1 MSNMDDLQERVTEE
15 IIQRLEALNESHCSS
30 TQLKIFE
37 TLLEREQKS
46 KLHALIENN
55 KSTKVLLQ
63 DTELEKEF
71 EGLWSQILSN
81 FDFSPSETDDITAR
95 VRDILK
101 ENLIRRGLQKHMK
114 SHWTKPDIR
123 LLHL

>member
-1 MSNMDDLQERVTEE
+1 MSNMDDLQERVTDE
-15 IIQRLEALNESHCSS
+15 IRQRLEALNESHCSS

-71 EGLWSQILSN
+71 EGL
-81 FDFSPSETDDITAR
+81 
-95 VRDILK
+95 
-101 ENLIRRGLQKHMK
+101 
-114 SHWTKPDIR
+114 
-123 LLHL
+123 